1 MLRLEN
7 IKKDY
12 LMKDSAVHAL
22 KGINLNFRKNE
33 FVSILGP
40 SGCGKTT
47 LLNILGGLDHYTSG
61 DLVIEGRSTKDF
73 LDHDWDIYRNHRIG
87 FIFQSYNLIPHE
99 NIQENV
105 ELALTISGIGK
116 EERAQKAKDALDKVG
131 LKGLYKKMPNQ
142 LSGGQCQRVAI
153 ARALVNEP
161 DILLADE
168 PTGALDSQTSVQIM
182 ELIKEISKDKLVIMV
197 THNPDLAYQYSTR
210 IVKLLDGELVDDS
223 NPYSI
228 EEEAKEREES
238 DSLSEKE
245 RAKKEKEK
253 AKMSWWTAFK
263 LSAKNLISKSKRT
276 VLTIIA
282 ASIGIVG
289 VSAVLSIRSGV
300 TNYIVD
306 MQDEMLSGNPI
317 QVSESTFD
325 LSTIAN
331 EMTNS
336 SQAGAIKEA
345 TEDGYINVDFLTQ
358 RLIESAKSMGKTMIE
373 NNITQEYIDYIEA
386 MPKEYYKDVVYR
398 YGIDPSN
405 NIYTDDDINGNENN
419 VFSLSGITAIAS
431 AVLEKKLADN
441 GYEAYASTIK
451 SYSSTFSQSINNE
464 GYLLEQYD
472 LVNGHV
478 ATKEDEINIV
488 LSSNEELTDFM
499 LTLLGYFSQDEF
511 MNIIYKF
518 NTDENGNPDS
528 KYDDALYQKT
538 KQFAIEDLV
547 NKSFTYYPNDV
558 VFTKNENY
566 DPNAS
571 MTQLALNADKGRP
584 FYYSYSEQDAW
595 KNENKGMKLKV
606 AGILKPKEGRQYST
620 LSSGFYYTPA
630 FTQKYMKD
638 NTDSEVTSFIRST
651 AKEEENNP
659 SYSSTTLV
667 TGGVSITTGIYYD
680 FDYNVDGESMTG
692 RALVGSTSSMQ
703 GLMSLFNQYMGGGDS
718 SSSTNVTSASLSL
731 RAMGGV
737 NLPRSISF
745 YPNSFNDKYLVT
757 DYLDKWNNK
766 DTTLTISGKDVSPD
780 QREEIKYTDNLA
792 VVISIIN
799 TIIDIVSVSLI
810 AFTALSLV
818 VSTVMIAII
827 TYVSVMERVKEI
839 GIIRALGGRKKDVSH
854 LFNAE
859 TFVIGLLSGIFGIL
873 VTYII
878 QIILNLIIHANFAQ
892 ITSIAALPWYM
903 ALIIIVIS
911 FILTTIAGFI
921 PARGAAKKDP
931 VVALRTE

>member
-22 KGINLNFRKNE
+22 KGISLNFRKNE

-73 LDHDWDIYRNHRIG
+73 VDHDWDIYRNHRIG

-116 EERAQKAKDALDKVG
+116 EERAKRAREALDKVG

-197 THNPDLAYQYSTR
+197 THNPELAYQYSTR

-228 EEEAKEREES
+228 EEENKERETS

-245 RAKKEKEK
+245 RAKQEKEK

-336 SQAGAIKEA
+336 SQADAVKEA
-345 TEDGYINVDFLTQ
+345 TKDGYINVDFLTQ

-405 NIYTDDDINGNENN
+405 NIYTDDEINGNENN

-451 SYSSTFSQSINNE
+451 SYSSTFSQSINSE

-547 NKSFTYYPNDV
+547 NKNFTYYPNDV

-566 DPNAS
+566 DPDAG
-571 MTQLALNADKGRP
+571 MTQLALNPDKGRP
-584 FYYSYSEQDAW
+584 FYYSYSEQDSW
-595 KNENKGMKLKV
+595 KSENKGMKLKV

-638 NTDSEVTSFIRST
+638 NTDSELTSFIRST
-651 AKEEENNP
+651 AKEEEYNP

-680 FDYNVDGESMTG
+680 FDYNVDGQSMQG
-692 RALVGSTSSMQ
+692 RSLVGSTSSMQ
-703 GLMSLFNQYMGGGDS
+703 GLMSLFSQYMGGGDS

-731 RAMGGV
+731 RAMGGIH
-737 NLPRSISF
+737 LPKSISF
-745 YPNSFNDKYLVT
+745 YPNSFDDKYLVT

-766 DTTLTISGKDVSPD
+766 ETTLTISGTEVSPD
-780 QREEIKYTDNLA
+780 NREEIKYTDNLA

-859 TFVIGLLSGIFGIL
+859 TFVIGLLSGIFGII

-911 FILTTIAGFI
+911 FLLTTVAGFI

>member
-73 LDHDWDIYRNHRIG
+73 VDHDWDIYRNHRIG

-116 EERAQKAKDALDKVG
+116 EERAKKAKEALDKVG

-228 EEEAKEREES
+228 EEECKERETS

-245 RAKKEKEK
+245 RAKQEKEK

-336 SQAGAIKEA
+336 SQANAVKEA
-345 TEDGYINVDFLTQ
+345 TQDGYINVDFLTQ

-405 NIYTDDDINGNENN
+405 NIYTDDEINGNENN

-451 SYSSTFSQSINNE
+451 SYSSTFSQSINSE

-547 NKSFTYYPNDV
+547 NKNFTYYPNDV

-566 DPNAS
+566 DPNAG
-571 MTQLALNADKGRP
+571 MTQLAINPDKGRP
-584 FYYSYSEQDAW
+584 FYYSYSEQDSW
-595 KNENKGMKLKV
+595 KSENKGMKLKV

-638 NTDSEVTSFIRST
+638 NTDSELTSFIRST

-680 FDYNVDGESMTG
+680 FDYNVDGESMQG
-692 RALVGSTSSMQ
+692 RSLVGSTSSMQ
-703 GLMSLFNQYMGGGDS
+703 GLMSLFSQYMGGGD

-731 RAMGGV
+731 RAMGGIH
-737 NLPRSISF
+737 LPKSISF
-745 YPNSFNDKYLVT
+745 YPNSFDDKYLVT

-766 DTTLTISGKDVSPD
+766 ETTLTISGTEVSPEN
-780 QREEIKYTDNLA
+780 REEIKYTDNLA

-859 TFVIGLLSGIFGIL
+859 TFVIGLLSGIFGII
-873 VTYII
+873 VTYIL
-878 QIILNLIIHANFAQ
+878 QTILNLIIHANFAQ

-911 FILTTIAGFI
+911 FLLTTIAGFI